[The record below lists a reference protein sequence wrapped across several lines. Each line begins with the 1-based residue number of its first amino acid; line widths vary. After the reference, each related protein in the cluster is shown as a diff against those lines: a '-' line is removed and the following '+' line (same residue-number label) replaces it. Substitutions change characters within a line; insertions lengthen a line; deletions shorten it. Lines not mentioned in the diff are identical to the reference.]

1 MSDSSTLSL
10 DINQQTVTQP
20 SLTLWQIL
28 YKALLV
34 FAGLLLGALAGVF
47 ICLSAGWIE
56 LC

>member
-1 MSDSSTLSL
+1 MSDSSTLTL